1 MKITARM
8 IKLTPGPGDY
18 ENLSKSNLLSNN
30 HNYQY
35 RNGGL

>member
-18 ENLSKSNLLSNN
+18 ENIIATDSAVVKKSF
-30 HNYQY
+30 NY
-35 RNGGL
+35 